1 MAQPQ
6 DKLGITN
13 GDLVPAAVMP
23 AALTKATL
31 KYEDGSTQVFNSDGT
46 TVFDEHGQSEEG
58 TWSVVED
65 GKYNSFWP
73 PSYRSTY
80 TISWIVEGSEIV
92 GLTFVE
98 VDKGDRYVGRYQ

>member
-6 DKLGITN
+6 NSSGITT

-23 AALTKATL
+23 AVLTKAPLVFEDGATQFFRS
-31 KYEDGSTQVFNSDGT
+31 DGSTVYD
-46 TVFDEHGQSEEG
+46 DHGQSEEG

-65 GKYNSFWP
+65 GKYTSFWP
-73 PSYRSTY
+73 PNYHSTY
-80 TISWIVEGSEIV
+80 AITWIVEGSEIV